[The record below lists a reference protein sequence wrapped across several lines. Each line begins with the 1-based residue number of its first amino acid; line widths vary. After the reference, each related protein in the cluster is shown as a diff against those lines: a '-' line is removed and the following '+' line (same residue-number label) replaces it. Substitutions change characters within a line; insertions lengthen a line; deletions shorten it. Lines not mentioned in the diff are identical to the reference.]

1 MLISNVELADL
12 VSYRLGG
19 AVSIEA
25 ILDDLDAYRNPLNES
40 KPLST
45 NDLVAIVNSCAY
57 GWMEAIEC

>member
-1 MLISNVELADL
+1 MFISNVELADL
-12 VSYRLGG
+12 VSYKLGG

-45 NDLVAIVNSCAY
+45 NDLVTIVNSCAY
-57 GWMEAIEC
+57 GWKEAIVC

>member
-57 GWMEAIEC
+57 LWII